1 MNEEYDV
8 LDNSSGYDDPSGC
21 CEQPEEDVLVTS
33 VTLFFKALVNGRTIT
48 GRLNMPLEASNL
60 PYNGENISSYKD
72 RLQSRYIDAIRQKYG
87 TKEVV
92 LLSEHEYIEY
102 QKKKKRKKEKELQRC
117 NSF

>member
-21 CEQPEEDVLVTS
+21 CEQQEEDVLVTS

-72 RLQSRYIDAIRQKYG
+72 DFKAVILTLYVKNTA
-87 TKEVV
+87 
-92 LLSEHEYIEY
+92 L
-102 QKKKKRKKEKELQRC
+102 KK
-117 NSF
+117 